1 MIQIPVLLTN
11 RLTLRPMAF
20 ADWPAFS
27 ACMQTEHVRYMGGPF
42 SIQAAWG
49 MFCADYAQ
57 WGLFG
62 FGGLMIEDR
71 RTQRCLGQVVISSG
85 PLFPEYELGWLVFPE
100 AEGQGVAFEAA
111 KKLRNWAQNDSAL
124 PTLVSYVDPENSRS
138 RRLAERLGAVQD
150 ESAAKQDKT
159 DVVYRHF

>member
-1 MIQIPVLLTN
+1 
-11 RLTLRPMAF
+11 
-20 ADWPAFS
+20 
-27 ACMQTEHVRYMGGPF
+27 MQTEHVRYMGGPF

-57 WGLFG
+57 WDLFG

-71 RTQRCLGQVVISSG
+71 RKQRCLGQVVISSG

-111 KKLRNWAQNDSAL
+111 TKLRNWARNDCAL

-150 ESAAKQDKT
+150 ESAERQDET